1 MKKDK
6 ILAVVALGA
15 IIVVTIAMTITCGV
29 GIGMRIQLKRDQ
41 NFMKGMKSMTV
52 SFQGDTSLD
61 DWYEYIKW
69 ENS

>member
-1 MKKDK
+1 MKKNE
-6 ILAVVALGA
+6 ILAAVALGVA
-15 IIVVTIAMTITCGV
+15 IVVTIAMTIMCGV

-41 NFMKGMKSMTV
+41 NFMKGLKSKTV

-69 ENS
+69 INS

>member
-1 MKKDK
+1 MNKDK
-6 ILAVVALGA
+6 ILAAVALA
-15 IIVVTIAMTITCGV
+15 VTIVIVIAMSITCGV